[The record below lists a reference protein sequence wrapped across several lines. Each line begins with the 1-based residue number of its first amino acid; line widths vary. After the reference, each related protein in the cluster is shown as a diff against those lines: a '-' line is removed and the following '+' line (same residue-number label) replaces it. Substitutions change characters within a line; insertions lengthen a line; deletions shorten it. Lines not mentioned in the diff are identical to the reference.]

1 MIYGVYCLMLACCGK
16 KNPPIR
22 SLRKDP
28 VHGSFEC
35 SPTPVPHDRLRLPPP
50 SSFGLALHR
59 RSPPSEPWVSL
70 AALQASLRAPT
81 LPPLA
86 SLAVLPIGVAGPT
99 RPRRLSSSRTG
110 RRRRPS
116 TPPLATEAR
125 LPARALLLL
134 ALPRPDS
141 CRSSAPAVLTRRS
154 PSIPADVAH
163 AMRCRQRRRAGR
175 PSPFADTYATRP
187 SQQAARPARRSE
199 PPSRRTAAHG
209 QRRSPR
215 GAGGAPHMRTP
226 ALPARRLRSSVR
238 GSRPALPPRS
248 RLPPLASPPSAS
260 HGTRHLRARAGRRS
274 PVAPPSPVAHGSPS
288 PLHAHRTPVISRTP
302 AAAAKAIAAM
312 PHLDGETD

>member
-1 MIYGVYCLMLACCGK
+1 MGPSPSPAWIPFPTAVYRAAAPRRSRPPPIRAVPGALPPSLR
-16 KNPPIR
+16 PIR

-35 SPTPVPHDRLRLPPP
+35 LPTPVPHDRLRLPPP

-70 AALQASLRAPT
+70 AALQSPLRAPT

-86 SLAVLPIGVAGPT
+86 SLAVLPVGVGVPT
-99 RPRRLSSSRTG
+99 WPRRLASSRTG

-116 TPPLATEAR
+116 TLPLAAEAR

-141 CRSSAPAVLTRRS
+141 CRSSPPAVLARRS

-175 PSPFADTYATRP
+175 PSPFADTYAMH
-187 SQQAARPARRSE
+187 
-199 PPSRRTAAHG
+199 SRAIGTERW
-209 QRRSPR
+209 
-215 GAGGAPHMRTP
+215 
-226 ALPARRLRSSVR
+226 
-238 GSRPALPPRS
+238 PPRH
-248 RLPPLASPPSAS
+248 AI
-260 HGTRHLRARAGRRS
+260 GRRS
-274 PVAPPSPVAHGSPS
+274 SLVRMSPILASRSSS
-288 PLHAHRTPVISRTP
+288 PLVRLWIRGPRRDSSYR
-302 AAAAKAIAAM
+302 
-312 PHLDGETD
+312 LCR